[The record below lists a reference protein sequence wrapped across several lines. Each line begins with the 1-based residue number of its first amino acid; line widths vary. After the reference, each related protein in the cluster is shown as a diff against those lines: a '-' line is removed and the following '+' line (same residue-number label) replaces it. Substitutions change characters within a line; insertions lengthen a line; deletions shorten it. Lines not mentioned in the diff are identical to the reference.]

1 MSEKREYRSE
11 VRDDQARRTRRRVVE
26 AAAQLFVE
34 RGYAGTTIDAIA
46 ERASVSRRTV
56 FTSVG
61 SKVELLKTAW
71 DWAITGDDLPI
82 RMRERPTVAAMRA
95 ERDPDTLV
103 DQWVTH
109 VLTVGSR
116 VAPLALVLASAAD
129 VDEDAASLHR
139 QIDDERHT
147 GAANFVS
154 RLEVIGGLRHDLTV
168 AEGADMAW
176 VLMDPLLALRLRR
189 QRGWSEHQIREW
201 LLRLTQTSLR
211 PTR

>member
-1 MSEKREYRSE
+1 MSEKREYRSV
-11 VRDDQARRTRRRVVE
+11 VRDQQARQTRRRVVD
-26 AAAQLFVE
+26 AAAELFVD
-34 RGYAGTTIDAIA
+34 RGYTGTTIDAVA

-82 RMRERPTVAAMRA
+82 RMRERPSVELMRA

-103 DQWVTH
+103 DLWVSH
-109 VLTVGSR
+109 VLTVASR
-116 VAPLALVLASAAD
+116 AAPLAMVLTTAAD
-129 VDEDAASLHR
+129 VDEEAAALRR

-154 RLEVIGGLRHDLTV
+154 RLDAIGGLRPYVTV
-168 AEGADMAW
+168 AEGTDMAW
-176 VLMDPLLALRLRR
+176 ILMDPLWSLRLRR
-189 QRGWSEHQIREW
+189 ERDWSEDQIRAW
-201 LLRLTQTSLR
+201 LRRLTRASLLL
-211 PTR
+211 T

>member
-1 MSEKREYRSE
+1 MSEKREYRS
-11 VRDDQARRTRRRVVE
+11 VVCDQQARHTRRRVVD
-26 AAAQLFVE
+26 AAAELFVD
-34 RGYAGTTIDAIA
+34 RGYTGTTIDAVA

-82 RMRERPTVAAMRA
+82 RMRERPSVELMRA

-103 DQWVTH
+103 DLWVSH
-109 VLTVGSR
+109 VLTVASR
-116 VAPLALVLASAAD
+116 AAPLAMVLTTAAD
-129 VDEDAASLHR
+129 VDEDAAALRR

-154 RLEVIGGLRHDLTV
+154 RLDAIGGLRPDVTV
-168 AEGADMAW
+168 AEGTDMAW
-176 VLMDPLLALRLRR
+176 ILMDPLWSLRLRR
-189 QRGWSEHQIREW
+189 ERDWSEDQIRAW
-201 LLRLTQTSLR
+201 LRRLTRASLLRS
-211 PTR
+211 